1 MLADRIDAS
10 TSSLRASVTNFVS
23 DSPVPGALTSLRNTL
38 SSVTSLHLLV
48 LFIEAWGLRA
58 QVLPLRYLTTIP
70 PIPAL
75 GIASATAVKIPDLF
89 ALLTMAFW
97 GPFSLWA
104 ATSIVL
110 PLLGAWF
117 VNLTKGDKVVDPL
130 VFSTVKGLATW
141 ILFAREGWG
150 GESRELVESS
160 VPGGTTGLLVG
171 AGVGGL
177 ISIWERI
184 AR

>member
-1 MLADRIDAS
+1 MS
-10 TSSLRASVTNFVS
+10 TLVS
-23 DSPVPGALTSLRNTL
+23 DSPVPGALNSLRNAL
-38 SSVTSLHLLV
+38 SSVTSLQLLV
-48 LFIEAWGLRA
+48 LFVEAWGLRA

-75 GIASATAVKIPDLF
+75 GIAGSTAVKIPDLF
-89 ALLTMAFW
+89 ALLTVAFW

-110 PLLGAWF
+110 PLLGSWF
-117 VNLTKGDKVVDPL
+117 VNLTKGEKVVDPL

-150 GESRELVESS
+150 GDSRELVESS
-160 VPGGTTGLLVG
+160 VPGGTTGMMVG

-177 ISIWERI
+177 VSFWERL